1 MPSVLARLLAAYNRL
16 QEDRSRYNRAY
27 FGSFGFG
34 DKRHPSDWNQ
44 SVTSRDCLTFIVDD
58 GDDTLRQLAQSGS
71 AVCVEQ
77 LDLETLVP
85 LGFLDEHKRRG
96 RI

>member
-1 MPSVLARLLAAYNRL
+1 MSRL
-16 QEDRSRYNRAY
+16 E
-27 FGSFGFG
+27 
-34 DKRHPSDWNQ
+34 
-44 SVTSRDCLTFIVDD
+44 TCLTFIVDD

-85 LGFLDEHKRRG
+85 LGFLDKHKRRG